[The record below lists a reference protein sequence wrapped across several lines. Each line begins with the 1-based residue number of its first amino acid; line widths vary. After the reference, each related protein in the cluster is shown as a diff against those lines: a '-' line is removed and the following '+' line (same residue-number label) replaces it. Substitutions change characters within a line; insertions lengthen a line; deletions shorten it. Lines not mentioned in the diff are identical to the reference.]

1 MELAFSG
8 EILFWRGPAPWY
20 FVPVPDEE
28 SAALQEASSFVSYG
42 WGCIPVTAR
51 IGDTEWAT
59 SLFPKDDRYLVPLKA
74 SVRKAEGLAQ
84 GEAVAVRLTVAG

>member
-1 MELAFSG
+1 VELAFTG
-8 EILFWRGPAPWY
+8 EILFWKGPAPWF

-28 SAALQEASSFVSYG
+28 SAALQAASSFVSYG

-59 SLFPKDDRYLVPLKA
+59 SLFPKDERYLVPLKA
-74 SVRKAEGLAQ
+74 SVHKAELLAE

>member
-28 SAALQEASSFVSYG
+28 SAELQAASAFVSYG

-59 SLFPKDDRYLVPLKA
+59 SLFPKDERYLVPLKA

-84 GEAVAVRLTVAG
+84 GEAVAVRLIVAG